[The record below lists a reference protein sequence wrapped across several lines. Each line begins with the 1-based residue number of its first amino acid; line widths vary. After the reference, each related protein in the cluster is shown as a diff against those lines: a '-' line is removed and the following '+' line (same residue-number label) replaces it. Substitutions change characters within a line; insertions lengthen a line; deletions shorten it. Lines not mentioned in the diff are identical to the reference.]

1 MSNRLLQPCLFTL
14 LSRLS
19 PVLRW
24 LSAAALVCAA
34 GVSTAQAQTP
44 PNAGSILRQTEQEL
58 QRQTPPAMRQRRE
71 APPAPMLKLGEATVT
86 VNSFQ
91 FDGNTLVSTA
101 QLSEAVAPYLARPL
115 GFAQLQQAADAV
127 ANTYREAGWIVRAF
141 LPKQDISNGVVTVH
155 IIEAVFGQASVI
167 SAEPPRVD
175 AARLIG
181 LINTQQ
187 AKGQPLSAVNL
198 DRALLLLDDL
208 PGVSV
213 AGNLV
218 QGQEHGETDVGLTVT
233 NEPWLTGS
241 AASDNSGSLSTG
253 QERLSA
259 NFALN
264 SPLGL
269 GDLFTLNLLKTQ
281 GSDYQRLAYSLP
293 VGYDGARAGVH
304 ASHLNYNVVGTN
316 AYMGLQGQADNA
328 GLDASFPVVRSQ
340 VQNLSLTGSAD
351 VKRFSNTALAAP
363 TSRYRIHV
371 VNLGLSG
378 TQFDTWGGG
387 GANAASVNV
396 LQGSLHPDNA
406 EPVPSQNNALL
417 TGRYSKL
424 NLNLS
429 RQQAINTDLSV
440 FMAASWQ
447 AASKNLDPSEKLYFG
462 GAGGVRA
469 YPSNE
474 AGGSEGRT
482 LTTELRQRLG
492 DRLTLTGFHDYGWVK
507 LNRNPVSAAPA
518 VGNYNL
524 QGYGLSLAWQG
535 PSGIDLK
542 GTVAKRMGTNPAAN
556 AAGLDS
562 DGTLKTH
569 RVWLNALVSF

>member
-1 MSNRLLQPCLFTL
+1 MSPRFLCFKPAFSAWQ
-14 LSRLS
+14 
-19 PVLRW
+19 W
-24 LSAAALVCAA
+24 LTVAALA
-34 GVSTAQAQTP
+34 GTSVAPVALAQSQ

-86 VNSFQ
+86 VSAFQ
-91 FDGNTLVSTA
+91 FEGNALLSAA
-101 QLSEAVAPYLARPL
+101 QLSEGVAPYVGRTL
-115 GFAQLQQAADAV
+115 GFTQLQQAADAV

-181 LINTQQ
+181 LVNTQQ
-187 AKGQPLSAVNL
+187 AKGQPLSAVQL

-218 QGQEHGETDVGLTVT
+218 EGQEHGETDVGLTVT

-253 QERLSA
+253 QERLSG
-259 NFALN
+259 NLALN

-269 GDLFTLNLLKTQ
+269 GDLLTLNLLKTQ
-281 GSDYQRLAYSLP
+281 GSEYQRVAYSLP

-304 ASHLNYNVVGTN
+304 ASHLNYDVVGTN
-316 AYMGLQGQADNA
+316 AYMGLKGQADSA
-328 GLDASFPVVRSQ
+328 GVDASYPLVRSQ

-351 VKRFSNTALAAP
+351 LKRFSNTALTAS
-363 TSRYRIHV
+363 TSRYNIRV

-387 GANAASVNV
+387 GANAASINV
-396 LQGSLHPDNA
+396 VQGSLQPDNA

-417 TGRYSKL
+417 VGRYSKL

-429 RQQAINTDLSV
+429 RQQAVTTDLSV
-440 FMAASWQ
+440 FVAASWQ
-447 AASKNLDPSEKLYFG
+447 AASTNLDPSEKMYLG

-492 DRLTLTGFHDYGWVK
+492 ERLTLTGFHDYGWVK

-535 PSGIDLK
+535 PNGIDLK

>member
-1 MSNRLLQPCLFTL
+1 MSHRSLPPIPVQPA
-14 LSRLS
+14 
-19 PVLRW
+19 LRW
-24 LSAAALVCAA
+24 LTAVALASACVPAAW
-34 GVSTAQAQTP
+34 AQTQ
-44 PNAGSILRQTEQEL
+44 PNAGSILQQTEQEL
-58 QRQTPPAMRQRRE
+58 QRQSPPAMRQRRE
-71 APPAPMLKLGEATVT
+71 APPAPMVKLGEATVT
-86 VNSFQ
+86 VSAFQ
-91 FDGNTLVSTA
+91 FEGHTLLSAA
-101 QLSEAVAPYLARPL
+101 QLHEAVAPYLGRLL
-115 GFAQLQQAADAV
+115 GFTQLQQAADAV

-155 IIEAVFGQASVI
+155 IIEAVFGQASVN
-167 SAEPPRVD
+167 SAELPRVD
-175 AARLIG
+175 VARLTG
-181 LINTQQ
+181 LVNTQQ
-187 AKGQPLSAVNL
+187 AKGQPLSAVKL

-233 NEPWLTGS
+233 NEPWFTGS
-241 AASDNSGSLSTG
+241 MASDNSGSLSTG
-253 QERLSA
+253 QERLSV
-259 NFALN
+259 NLALN

-269 GDLFTLNLLKTQ
+269 GDLLTANALKTQ
-281 GSDYQRLAYSLP
+281 GSEYQRLAYSLP
-293 VGYDGARAGVH
+293 VGYDGWRTGAH
-304 ASHLNYNVVGTN
+304 ASYLHYDVVGTN
-316 AYMGLQGQADNA
+316 AYMGLKGQADSA
-328 GLDASFPVVRSQ
+328 GLDASCPLVRSQ
-340 VQNLSLTGSAD
+340 VQNLSVTGSAD
-351 VKRFSNTALAAP
+351 LKRFSNTALAAP
-363 TSRYRIHV
+363 TSRYRINV

-387 GANAASVNV
+387 GANAASINV
-396 LQGSLHPDNA
+396 VQGSLHPDNA

-429 RQQAINTDLSV
+429 RQQAVTTDVSLFV
-440 FMAASWQ
+440 AASWQ
-447 AASKNLDPSEKLYFG
+447 AASKNLDASEKIYLG
-462 GAGGVRA
+462 GSGGVRA
-469 YPSNE
+469 HPSNE

-492 DRLTLTGFHDYGWVK
+492 DRWSLTGFHDYGWVK

-535 PSGIDLK
+535 PNGIDLK
-542 GTVAKRMGTNPAAN
+542 GTVAKRMGINPAAN